1 MRISRVVI
9 HNFKCIR
16 DLSINFEEIT
26 GLWEI
31 EGVVGA
37 GKTTIGEAILFSLFG
52 RLGDKPNSSLVTW
65 GESTSKLEMWCSS
78 SNHDIYI
85 QRTISKTYPSTMKV
99 YIDNEYMTSTNK
111 RDIQKR
117 LEQEYYDIP
126 KLMVESLCILSFNGF
141 KSLSSMNTNEVSKF
155 LDQVFGL
162 KIVTEYADKCNKLR
176 LSESSEVKRLN
187 TQLSTQDRQ
196 LREYKD
202 FIEHDKVD
210 TTKLDDLQQQ
220 KHNIENGLREL
231 NTKQKIKELMEK
243 RNSELQPLQK
253 QQVETT
259 VLGKKVRK
267 DIEMIKK
274 GICPTCGQEI
284 SGDHLSEYET
294 NLNNL
299 LSTYKDLQVKIEAI
313 EKSYKELI
321 DDIELKDENLRTE
334 LRRVDTEISKID
346 NYISQQK
353 RFSTLTSTLQHNY
366 DETKNNLEVVSKS
379 LSLSEQL
386 YNILTHD
393 TRYRVIRTITPLIN
407 QRMLK
412 YMVELGQPYTIE
424 LDEEFNCIVHSNST
438 AENIPIS
445 SLSTGQLKT
454 VDMVIILSILDV
466 LLSRVNFNIIF
477 LDELLSNMHEDLRDS
492 MCEILRREVSRNR
505 TVFLISHTKLNN
517 MYLDGH
523 IHVENMDGSASY
535 EVVNT

>member
-52 RLGDKPNSSLVTW
+52 RLGDKPNNSLVTW

-141 KSLSSMNTNEVSKF
+141 KSLSSMNTSEVSKF

-243 RNSELQPLQK
+243 RNGELQPLQK

-334 LRRVDTEISKID
+334 LRKVNTEISKID
-346 NYISQQK
+346 NYISLQK

>member
-1 MRISRVVI
+1 
-9 HNFKCIR
+9 
-16 DLSINFEEIT
+16 
-26 GLWEI
+26 
-31 EGVVGA
+31 
-37 GKTTIGEAILFSLFG
+37 
-52 RLGDKPNSSLVTW
+52 
-65 GESTSKLEMWCSS
+65 
-78 SNHDIYI
+78 
-85 QRTISKTYPSTMKV
+85 
-99 YIDNEYMTSTNK
+99 
-111 RDIQKR
+111 
-117 LEQEYYDIP
+117 
-126 KLMVESLCILSFNGF
+126 
-141 KSLSSMNTNEVSKF
+141 MNTSEVSKF

-210 TTKLDDLQQQ
+210 TTKLDDLQLQ

-243 RNSELQPLQK
+243 RNNELQPLQK

-299 LSTYKDLQVKIEAI
+299 LNTYKDLQVKIEAI

-321 DDIELKDENLRTE
+321 ADIELKDESLRTE
-334 LRRVDTEISKID
+334 LRKVDTEISKID

-424 LDEEFNCIVHSNST
+424 LDEEFNCIVHSNNT

-523 IHVENMDGSASY
+523 IHVENMDGSDSY